1 MGLFSAASG
10 SDEDIGALSLAL
22 QIIDADQELQES
34 MAQLK
39 KLTAS
44 EDTHAQTAAGAATP
58 AKGPSEG
65 PSPASEKRLK
75 GKQLAAANAA
85 AAAAAK
91 AAETKAL
98 QARYVEA

>member
-1 MGLFSAASG
+1 MLSAASG
-10 SDEDIGALSLAL
+10 SAEDIGALSLAL

-34 MAQLK
+34 MAHLK
-39 KLTAS
+39 KLSAS
-44 EDTHAQTAAGAATP
+44 DTSHAQMVAGAATP

-65 PSPASEKRLK
+65 PSPATEKRLR

-91 AAETKAL
+91 AADMQAL
-98 QARYVEA
+98 HAK

>member
-1 MGLFSAASG
+1 MFSAASG
-10 SDEDIGALSLAL
+10 SNEDIGALSLAL

-44 EDTHAQTAAGAATP
+44 EDTHAQTAAGVATP

-91 AAETKAL
+91 AAETRAL
-98 QARYVEA
+98 QARYVKA

>member
-1 MGLFSAASG
+1 MLSAASG
-10 SDEDIGALSLAL
+10 SAEDIGALSLAL

-34 MAQLK
+34 MAHLK
-39 KLTAS
+39 KLSAS
-44 EDTHAQTAAGAATP
+44 DAAQTVAGAATP

-65 PSPASEKRLK
+65 PSPATEKRLR

-91 AAETKAL
+91 AAQMQAL
-98 QARYVEA
+98 HAK